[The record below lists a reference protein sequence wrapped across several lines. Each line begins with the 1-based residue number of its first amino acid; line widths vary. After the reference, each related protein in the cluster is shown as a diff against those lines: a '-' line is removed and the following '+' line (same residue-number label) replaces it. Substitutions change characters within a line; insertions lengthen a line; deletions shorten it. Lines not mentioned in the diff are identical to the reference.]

1 MQYLK
6 SHAHRAMIASA
17 FADRPTRLVMRDR
30 AGEDVLATRRCLEAL
45 GGSSRE
51 DGAFV
56 VTPAQ
61 DPPGEPLLDCGESGS
76 TLRFLLPVAAALG
89 RGGRFVGAG
98 RLPERPIGP
107 LVASLRLRG

>member
-1 MQYLK
+1 MRVVCRPGRLTGLIDAIPSK

-45 GGSSRE
+45 GGSFSRE

-61 DPPGEPLLDCGESGS
+61 DPPENPLLD
-76 TLRFLLPVAAALG
+76 
-89 RGGRFVGAG
+89 
-98 RLPERPIGP
+98 
-107 LVASLRLRG
+107 